1 MELCGPL
8 PEASVRALGAALCG
22 ALGQLHAS
30 EVVHRD
36 LKPSDILVTAYG
48 PKAIDF
54 GIARAAGDDRL
65 TRIGIAVGT
74 PAFMSP
80 EQASGQEPSA
90 AGDVLGAGRSAR
102 LRRHRAPAVRTR
114 AGGGPALPGAVRRA
128 RPERRAPEPG
138 PGARALPGLTDRDDT
153 TAFSAAGNRVFVAGA
168 TSVRA
173 LPVF

>member
-1 MELCGPL
+1 MPLPLTVMGGERYGAGVVDADVRAQTLWFATEYVLGPPLDEAVELCGPL

-36 LKPSDILVTAYG
+36 LKPSDILGTAYG

-65 TRIGIAVGT
+65 TRIGVAVGA
-74 PAFMSP
+74 PAFMS
-80 EQASGQEPSA
+80 
-90 AGDVLGAGRSAR
+90 
-102 LRRHRAPAVRTR
+102 
-114 AGGGPALPGAVRRA
+114 
-128 RPERRAPEPG
+128 PEPG
-138 PGARALPGLTDRDDT
+138 PGARALPGLTDRDGT
-153 TAFSAAGNRVFVAGA
+153 AAFSAAGNRVFVAGG